1 MGGFFSRRQDAH
13 EKLGPYNFNQQRGEQ
28 VLNARAAEP
37 CNKGNNYCLGG
48 GRKTLKK
55 RRGRSAKSA
64 KSAKKLKKTSK
75 RRL

>member
-1 MGGFFSRRQDAH
+1 MGGFFSRRQEARQQ
-13 EKLGPYNFNQQRGEQ
+13 LGRYNFSQQRGEKL
-28 VLNARAAEP
+28 LNASAEGP
-37 CNKGNNYCLGG
+37 CTKYNNYCLHG

-55 RRGRSAKSA
+55 AKKAA